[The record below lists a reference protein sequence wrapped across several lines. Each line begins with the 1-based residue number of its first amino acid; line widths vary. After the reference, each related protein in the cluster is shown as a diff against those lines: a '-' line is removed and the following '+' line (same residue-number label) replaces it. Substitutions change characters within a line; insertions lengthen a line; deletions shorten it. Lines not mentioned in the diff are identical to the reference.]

1 MDQIKY
7 KAKKKLK
14 YKYIKLQQN
23 RTATL
28 TDEIIQNKKKSI
40 QMNNQMKA
48 KTSENFIIV
57 MVEYFISKI
66 ESQFTSKL
74 QI

>member
-1 MDQIKY
+1 MTNGFTFYMDQIKY

-28 TDEIIQNKKKSI
+28 TDEIIQNKKKTY
-40 QMNNQMKA
+40 K
-48 KTSENFIIV
+48 
-57 MVEYFISKI
+57 
-66 ESQFTSKL
+66 
-74 QI
+74 

>member
-1 MDQIKY
+1 
-7 KAKKKLK
+7 
-14 YKYIKLQQN
+14 
-23 RTATL
+23 
-28 TDEIIQNKKKSI
+28 
-40 QMNNQMKA
+40 MNNQKKA